1 MHIEEISSIF
11 VYSNTFKEM
20 LSENVQKLSEKCK
33 CQCRINIELRFLSRG
48 WFWMLVQISWVIQH
62 FAILKQGVFC
72 SMTIIRSSGN
82 LTHESLMISAR
93 SNWGE
98 KRQLCLRTV
107 KFKPSHHL
115 FLLIWRVWNF
125 TLTKNSPSGKMSFLT
140 IFVKLAHKTNWY
152 SRQFY
157 TVKVDHF

>member
-107 KFKPSHHL
+107 KFNVT
-115 FLLIWRVWNF
+115 FTFLIWRVWNF
-125 TLTKNSPSGKMSFLT
+125 TLTKNSPLGKMSFLT
-140 IFVKLAHKTNWY
+140 IFVKLAHKTNWH
-152 SRQFY
+152 SCQFY
-157 TVKVDHF
+157 AVKVDHF